1 VSVRLVFVD
10 SSAWVDYFGGT
21 DSRAVTLLD
30 GLLGRSE
37 AVVGDL
43 VLLEIL
49 QGYRLAR
56 DARTAEAL
64 LARLR
69 CFTVGGEAMARAAAA
84 NHRQLRGL
92 GVTPRSSIDVL
103 IATFCI
109 EHGLE
114 LLASDRDF
122 SLMAPH
128 LGLRLL
134 GTAPH

>member
-1 VSVRLVFVD
+1 VRLVFVD
-10 SSAWVDYFGGT
+10 SSVWIDYFRGA
-21 DSRAVTLLD
+21 DNRAVTLLD

-43 VLLEIL
+43 VLLEVL

-69 CFTVGGEAMARAAAA
+69 CFTVGGEAMARTAAA
-84 NHRQLRGL
+84 NYRQLRGL
-92 GVTPRSSIDVL
+92 GVTTRSSIDVL

-134 GTAPH
+134 GTALH